1 MIYAAAIRF
10 DYHFTQSL
18 MARAVGRVDVQVDQA
33 RKAREYGLFDHRVLL
48 VEGEGL
54 RTQGDLE
61 AVVAVYQSYLNY
73 QPFLPAVHNNLGR
86 AYEESG
92 DYASAEHAYVRGMKT
107 FAGDGVGVLKNNLA
121 AVYKKRG
128 RGEDALAI
136 YESARDLPAEGFHN
150 LGLIY
155 ADLGEFEKAATA
167 YRQALV
173 MDSDMTIAFFS
184 LAGVEMLQ
192 GQSEAAA
199 QHYETFLERWRGA
212 PDYVKDAEKRLRQIY
227 PVLGDQFLRGN
238 KTAEAAHVLERLVQ
252 LDAATPEVFN
262 NLALIYG
269 KKAQHKVALANA
281 QQALK
286 LDPDFAPAYFT
297 LAMIYDQ
304 LAQVAEALKHYR
316 MFLELWEKD
325 DRLSQ
330 RAKMRVEELAQ
341 P

>member
-1 MIYAAAIRF
+1 
-10 DYHFTQSL
+10 
-18 MARAVGRVDVQVDQA
+18 
-33 RKAREYGLFDHRVLL
+33 
-48 VEGEGL
+48 
-54 RTQGDLE
+54 
-61 AVVAVYQSYLNY
+61 
-73 QPFLPAVHNNLGR
+73 
-86 AYEESG
+86 
-92 DYASAEHAYVRGMKT
+92 
-107 FAGDGVGVLKNNLA
+107 
-121 AVYKKRG
+121 
-128 RGEDALAI
+128 
-136 YESARDLPAEGFHN
+136 
-150 LGLIY
+150 
-155 ADLGEFEKAATA
+155 
-167 YRQALV
+167 
-173 MDSDMTIAFFS
+173 
-184 LAGVEMLQ
+184 
-192 GQSEAAA
+192 
-199 QHYETFLERWRGA
+199 
-212 PDYVKDAEKRLRQIY
+212 
-227 PVLGDQFLRGN
+227 LGDQFLRGN